1 MRALH
6 FRVMVIASFVA
17 AVLLFHT
24 GSGAA
29 HHSGEMFES
38 EKTITVEGVVKEFQY
53 VNPHSW
59 LIVDVTEEDGS
70 TETWGFEAE
79 GPSVLVRGGVFRNDL
94 QAGDRITITARPMRD
109 GRPAGIW
116 SEVIK
121 ADGMVLNWGTPGR
134 D

>member
-1 MRALH
+1 MRASP
-6 FRVMVIASFVA
+6 FRVMSIASFVA
-17 AVLLFHT
+17 AVLLFNA

-29 HHSGEMFES
+29 HHSGEMFER

-59 LIVDVTEEDGS
+59 LIVDITSEDGS

-79 GPSVLVRGGVFRNDL
+79 GPTILVRGGVFKNDL

-109 GRPAGIW
+109 GRPAGAW

-121 ADGMVLNWGTPGR
+121 EDGMVLNWGTPGR

>member
-1 MRALH
+1 MKA
-6 FRVMVIASFVA
+6 FRLRIVASFAA
-17 AVLLFHT
+17 AVLLFQVGT
-24 GSGAA
+24 SVA
-29 HHSGEMFES
+29 HHSGEMFERD
-38 EKTITVEGVVKEFQY
+38 KTITLEGVVKEFQY

-59 LIVDVTEEDGS
+59 LIVDVTKEDGS

-79 GPSVLVRGGVFRNDL
+79 GPTILVRGGVFKNDL
-94 QAGDRITITARPMRD
+94 QPGDRITITARPMRD

-121 ADGMVLNWGTPGR
+121 EDGTLLNWRTPRR